1 MNLRNLK
8 TKLLGS
14 QPKVLML
21 IAFGILVYMTLAVGR
36 TIYNNVALN
45 KKIAALKIE
54 VAKIEEE
61 NSKLQALTLYY
72 QTDSY
77 KEREARLKF
86 GLVKPG
92 ESVVNVPT
100 TPKVEEKAV
109 EEPTPEAPNPKK
121 WWGEF
126 FGS

>member
-1 MNLRNLK
+1 MFHNLK
-8 TKLLGS
+8 SKLLGS

-36 TIYNNVALN
+36 TIYSNVSLN
-45 KKIAALKIE
+45 KKIADLKSE

-61 NSKLQALTLYY
+61 NNRLQALVLYY
-72 QTDSY
+72 KTDSF

-92 ESVVNVPT
+92 EAVVNVPT
-100 TPKVEEKAV
+100 TPEVEEKAI
-109 EEPTPEAPNPKK
+109 
-121 WWGEF
+121 
-126 FGS
+126 